1 MHCAHCGKE
10 IGDKH
15 KCSCCGAAQHSD
27 DLFAV
32 LGDLGP
38 NTNDGR
44 MESVVN
50 EPIASITYGDYFSEL
65 GDIPTNEDCSLIMQA
80 DNTAS
85 ENVSST
91 DPFHVLGNLDGSPN
105 LLDDTGMDAPATG
118 GFKPMDELIP
128 SNDALGIIDETD
140 LPVKPDTP
148 ESRIAFT
155 WKKWMAIAA
164 SIAAI
169 IAVLFFG
176 LSPRENA
183 YEAAI
188 ADKIASEMIQ
198 GEELP
203 LVYQYNN
210 TVLGAIDFQL
220 LDADKSTDTATVRF
234 TYVDVLSLADK
245 YVGSMNDPSLFYTHC
260 IGQIASGSAPTL
272 TKTITVSFAVF
283 EYGEVK
289 KLIALDS
296 VDFANVLTGG
306 VASEYAKLSG
316 GD

>member
-50 EPIASITYGDYFSEL
+50 EPIASITYGDYYSEL

-118 GFKPMDELIP
+118 GFKPMDELVP
-128 SNDALGIIDETD
+128 SNDGQEETEETENRD
-140 LPVKPDTP
+140 PTVT
-148 ESRIAFT
+148 FV

-164 SIAAI
+164 SIAFIFVILISFHSNLQTHLSNSQAETMI
-169 IAVLFFG
+169 RDELMIVMNYEKNSSNPVISTLVEGLEIDITSVEKKGSDYILECTFKNYDIATAFAVTNQQTGEITLNEYMNI
-176 LSPRENA
+176 LTQEMKSTQKIENTLTVS
-183 YEAAI
+183 
-188 ADKIASEMIQ
+188 ASYLQ
-198 GEELP
+198 SDDR
-203 LVYQYNN
+203 YN
-210 TVLGAIDFQL
+210 VQL
-220 LDADKSTDTATVRF
+220 TEHHLDAAMGGF
-234 TYVDVLSLADK
+234 
-245 YVGSMNDPSLFYTHC
+245 
-260 IGQIASGSAPTL
+260 ISAVTQ
-272 TKTITVSFAVF
+272 
-283 EYGEVK
+283 
-289 KLIALDS
+289 
-296 VDFANVLTGG
+296 
-306 VASEYAKLSG
+306 
-316 GD
+316 